1 MILIFILMM
10 TGVSLRLNA
19 DETQCR
25 SVLQDCDTAVQALQK
40 ETALQKQI
48 IADEDDRFNTQT
60 KELRAEQFW
69 KPVALGALSAA
80 IIEGLILSFKK

>member
-1 MILIFILMM
+1 M
-10 TGVSLRLNA
+10 TTGASLPLNA
-19 DETQCR
+19 DEAQCR
-25 SVLQDCDTAVQALQK
+25 AVLQDCDTAVQTLQK

-48 IADEDDRFNTQT
+48 IADEDDRFKNQT
-60 KELRAEQFW
+60 KELHSEQFW